1 MENLNFREI
10 LVKKPFYELKPDG
23 YMSHG
28 TFSDKVGD
36 RSMQNMPY
44 DPCVWRVKT
53 QSDFLREYFTSG
65 HRIWDKKAYP
75 DIIKENHDWDPEDPS
90 TGNHYYLQPITRCAF
105 AFQQVIATKHTLH
118 LTGNDIQ
125 FELADSTD
133 ELEEEEESQKN
144 LNVFKKGWL
153 MHNMEIAFFEA
164 VSSYMIVA
172 ETAAVGYIDKGKFGV
187 KVLSFKNGDY
197 LYPHYDSITGELSVF
212 ARKYYDLD
220 EDGNAQIEWVEVWDD
235 TYYYRFRND
244 VGKKSVTKK
253 AANLIKGLFGMN
265 GYALAE
271 KKEHHFNSIPVAYIR
286 NDEGPCWSNVQK
298 NIEDYEEAFSYLCE
312 NNKAYAFPVFYVKGD
327 GEEITISGDDMTG
340 AAKVIAMNS
349 KDNDAG
355 FLNGTDASEAFAT
368 QLNKSYD
375 LIYELSFTVK
385 PPELKSGDLPG
396 VAIKLLYSPALE
408 VAMNDSQKLQPFLD
422 KLVEIAKFGIGHENN
437 ATASIVGLDIN
448 AWIEPYTHQNKSEL
462 LTNLATAVQNG
473 FLSKQTASERCPD
486 FPKNAEWER
495 ILREKKE
502 EDQQDLLMD
511 IQRADNE
518 TENAIEE
525 QEATARINKQQG
537 GNDINTGGGRKAGRP
552 NRSGKKWDKNHNNDV
567 DDKNNWKHY
576 NQTH

>member
-1 MENLNFREI
+1 
-10 LVKKPFYELKPDG
+10 
-23 YMSHG
+23 
-28 TFSDKVGD
+28 
-36 RSMQNMPY
+36 
-44 DPCVWRVKT
+44 
-53 QSDFLREYFTSG
+53 
-65 HRIWDKKAYP
+65 
-75 DIIKENHDWDPEDPS
+75 
-90 TGNHYYLQPITRCAF
+90 
-105 AFQQVIATKHTLH
+105 
-118 LTGNDIQ
+118 
-125 FELADSTD
+125 
-133 ELEEEEESQKN
+133 
-144 LNVFKKGWL
+144 
-153 MHNMEIAFFEA
+153 
-164 VSSYMIVA
+164 
-172 ETAAVGYIDKGKFGV
+172 
-187 KVLSFKNGDY
+187 
-197 LYPHYDSITGELSVF
+197 
-212 ARKYYDLD
+212 
-220 EDGNAQIEWVEVWDD
+220 
-235 TYYYRFRND
+235 
-244 VGKKSVTKK
+244 
-253 AANLIKGLFGMN
+253 MN
-265 GYALAE
+265 GYALVE

-327 GEEITISGDDMTG
+327 GDEITISGDDMTG

-355 FLNGTDASEAFAT
+355 FLDGTDASDAFAT

-448 AWIEPYTHQNKSEL
+448 AWIEPYTHQNKTEL

-525 QEATARINKQQG
+525 EEATARINKQQG

-552 NRSGKKWDKNHNNDV
+552 NRSGKKWDKNRNNDV
-567 DDKNNWKHY
+567 DDKNNWKKF
-576 NQTH
+576 NKTH

>member
-1 MENLNFREI
+1 
-10 LVKKPFYELKPDG
+10 
-23 YMSHG
+23 
-28 TFSDKVGD
+28 
-36 RSMQNMPY
+36 
-44 DPCVWRVKT
+44 
-53 QSDFLREYFTSG
+53 
-65 HRIWDKKAYP
+65 
-75 DIIKENHDWDPEDPS
+75 
-90 TGNHYYLQPITRCAF
+90 
-105 AFQQVIATKHTLH
+105 
-118 LTGNDIQ
+118 
-125 FELADSTD
+125 
-133 ELEEEEESQKN
+133 
-144 LNVFKKGWL
+144 
-153 MHNMEIAFFEA
+153 
-164 VSSYMIVA
+164 
-172 ETAAVGYIDKGKFGV
+172 
-187 KVLSFKNGDY
+187 
-197 LYPHYDSITGELSVF
+197 
-212 ARKYYDLD
+212 
-220 EDGNAQIEWVEVWDD
+220 
-235 TYYYRFRND
+235 
-244 VGKKSVTKK
+244 
-253 AANLIKGLFGMN
+253 
-265 GYALAE
+265 
-271 KKEHHFNSIPVAYIR
+271 
-286 NDEGPCWSNVQK
+286 
-298 NIEDYEEAFSYLCE
+298 
-312 NNKAYAFPVFYVKGD
+312 
-327 GEEITISGDDMTG
+327 MTG

-448 AWIEPYTHQNKSEL
+448 AWIEPYTHQNKTEL

-525 QEATARINKQQG
+525 ERATAQINGGSG
-537 GNDINTGGGRKAGRP
+537 GNVRTGNGRKAGRP
-552 NRSGKKWDKNHNNDV
+552 SEGKNTDKWGNKPNE
-567 DDKNNWKHY
+567 NNWTKY
-576 NQTH
+576 NKTH